1 MKRIILSML
10 LLAIA
15 GTASAQWRH
24 HHHGHGPTVI
34 YRDNNWAAPLIL
46 GGIVGA
52 VIANQQQSVIVQQP
66 PVYVQPQPV
75 FVQRQTVCTEWKE
88 IQYPDGQIYRERTCT
103 Q

>member
-1 MKRIILSML
+1 MKKIILSMI

-24 HHHGHGPTVI
+24 HHGHGPTVI
-34 YRDNNWAAPLIL
+34 YRDSNWAAPLII

-66 PVYVQPQPV
+66 PVYVQRQP
-75 FVQRQTVCTEWKE
+75 VCTEWRE
-88 IQYPDGQIYRERTCT
+88 IQQPDGQIYRERTCT